1 MRAVADDARPSYLA
15 RRLSRK
21 ARLTL
26 LTVQS
31 VAVLVVLGWDL
42 ATTLPAD
49 VQTRACVLAVVG
61 FVVSIAGSIWLV
73 RHSRGVEVS
82 EEDRLRFEGRV
93 DTVRVARGS
102 LILVAFVLYLAAIA
116 WRANAQDL
124 AALILGLLLGV
135 QIQGLVRLA
144 AGGRSR

>member
-1 MRAVADDARPSYLA
+1 MCAVADDGRPSYLA

-31 VAVLVVLGWDL
+31 FVVLVVLGWDL
-42 ATTLPAD
+42 ATTVQAD
-49 VQTRACVLAVVG
+49 VKSRACVLAVVG
-61 FVVSIAGSIWLV
+61 LVVSIAGSIWLV

-82 EEDRLRFEGRV
+82 EEDRLRFEGV
-93 DTVRVARGS
+93 GTVRSARAS
-102 LILVAFVLYLAAIA
+102 LILVAFVLYLAGIA

-144 AGGRSR
+144 TGGRSR